1 MDYQFFLTSI
11 LIFGAYIISLV
22 FVKINKLTLLKQRQF
37 WNVILL
43 ITFLISGI
51 LGLIL
56 AWSID
61 QKVSIA
67 WYMPALK
74 LHVKMGIVMAWV
86 AIFHIIWHLWYFK
99 GLFEKK

>member
-61 QKVSIA
+61 QKVPIA
-67 WYMPALK
+67 W
-74 LHVKMGIVMAWV
+74 GICP
-86 AIFHIIWHLWYFK
+86 L
-99 GLFEKK
+99 

>member
-1 MDYQFFLTSI
+1 MDYQFLLLSTI
-11 LIFGAYIISLV
+11 VIGAYLSSLFLVKIKKISL
-22 FVKINKLTLLKQRQF
+22 LTQRQF

-43 ITFLISGI
+43 ATFLISGI

-67 WYMPALK
+67 WYLPALK

-86 AIFHIIWHLWYFK
+86 AIFHMIWHLWYFK
-99 GLFEKK
+99 GLIKKK